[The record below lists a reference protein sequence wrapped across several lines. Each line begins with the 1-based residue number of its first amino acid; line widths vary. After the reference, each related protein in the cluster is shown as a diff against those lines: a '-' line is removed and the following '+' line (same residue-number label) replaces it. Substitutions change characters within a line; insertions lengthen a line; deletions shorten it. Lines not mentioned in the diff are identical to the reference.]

1 VTHDA
6 GTAGRGGGVLGD
18 VQRHG
23 RGGRI
28 AASDPRIRV
37 AGLAL
42 LIAYL
47 AIAGWLALRP
57 VSVPWVAPAN
67 LHPFATI
74 RPDLDEGSRTALTG
88 LAGRMALLAPLG
100 VLLPLAAGGLERSL
114 PGTWARTVGG
124 GALISSAIMLLQS
137 WVPGHV
143 VNVDSVLLNTTG
155 VALVFLLVFAPLR
168 AFLHHGNE
176 PSPPADLA
184 GGAGG
189 AGGVGDG
196 AGVTGGAESGAG
208 PGGLGSHDALH
219 RREDAGQGRAPR
231 AAGVGIAP

>member
-6 GTAGRGGGVLGD
+6 GTAGRDGGVLGD

-37 AGLAL
+37 AGLVL

-88 LAGRMALLAPLG
+88 LAGRMAMLAPLG
-100 VLLPLAAGGLERSL
+100 FLLPLATGGLERSL
-114 PGTWARTVGG
+114 PATWARTVGG

-137 WVPGHV
+137 GVPGHV

-155 VALVFLLVFAPLR
+155 VALAFLLVFVPLR

-176 PSPPADLA
+176 PSPRTGVADGAGGTGGPGRA
-184 GGAGG
+184 GGA
-189 AGGVGDG
+189 
-196 AGVTGGAESGAG
+196 EPGAG